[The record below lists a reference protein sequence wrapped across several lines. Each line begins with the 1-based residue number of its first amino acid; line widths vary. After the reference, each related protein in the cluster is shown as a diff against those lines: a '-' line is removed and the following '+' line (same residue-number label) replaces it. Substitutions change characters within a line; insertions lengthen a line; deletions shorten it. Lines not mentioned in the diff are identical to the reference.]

1 MSLRTL
7 WRPSIRWRLTL
18 WYTGILLATLVV
30 ISSASYSLLRWS
42 LMQDVDSSLL
52 TVADVIRDIGYSTT
66 GAIPTDDAE
75 SALREILGS
84 EFYDKFFQLVDPE
97 GRPGPRSPALRGE
110 TLPLSSKARAN
121 AAHGVRTFENVRLA
135 PGGSVRLLTIP
146 IVRYGVVTELIQ
158 VGMSLDR
165 AKHALDRYLESLLV
179 LVPLGIGLA
188 AVGGAVVAQKALKPV
203 DEMSRTARRITGED
217 LARRI
222 AVRGTGDELDH
233 LAGTLNAMLA
243 RLEDAFTQMRR
254 YAADAAHELRTPLTA
269 LKGGIEVALRA
280 ERSAEEYRHVLCSGL
295 EEVERLIRLSED
307 VLLLSRFS
315 TGTGPGRTRVDL
327 EPLVLEAFDT
337 GVRLGQP
344 RGVTVRLDGVTPAA
358 AVGDAMA
365 LRRAILNLVDNA
377 VKYTPAGGKVELSL
391 SREDGVA
398 LVAIR
403 DTGIGVEGVHLG
415 EIFQPFVRLDSGQ
428 ARDTG
433 GTGLGLPIAR
443 SIVTAH
449 GGTLTVEST
458 LGTGSTFTITLPL
471 A

>member
-1 MSLRTL
+1 MSPPTR

-30 ISSASYSLLRWS
+30 ISFASYSLLRWS
-42 LMQDVDSSLL
+42 LLQDVDASLL
-52 TVADVIRDIGYSTT
+52 AVANVMEDTGYAAT
-66 GAIPTDDAE
+66 GSILTDDAE
-75 SALREILGS
+75 NALRTVLGP
-84 EFYDKFFQLVDPE
+84 EFYDKFFQLVDPD
-97 GRPGPRSPALRGE
+97 GRPGPRSPVLGAE
-110 TLPLSSKARAN
+110 TLPLSAKARGN
-121 AAHGVRTFENVRLA
+121 AARGVRTFETVRLA
-135 PGGSVRLLTIP
+135 PGGSVRLLTFP
-146 IVRYGVVTELIQ
+146 IVRQGAVTELIQ

-165 AKHALDRYLESLLV
+165 ARRALDRYLESLLV
-179 LVPLGIGLA
+179 LGPLGIGLA

-217 LARRI
+217 LARRV

-233 LAGTLNAMLA
+233 LAGTLNAMLT

-254 YAADAAHELRTPLTA
+254 YAAEAAHELRTPLTA

-280 ERSAEEYRHVLCSGL
+280 ERSADEYRQVLRSGL

-315 TGTGPGRTRVDL
+315 VGAGPARTRVEL
-327 EPLVLEAFDT
+327 EPLVVDALDT
-337 GVRLGQP
+337 GVRLGHA
-344 RGVTVRLDGVTPAA
+344 RGVTVRLDGVRPAA
-358 AVGDAMA
+358 ALGDAMA

-391 SREDGVA
+391 AREGGVA
-398 LVAIR
+398 CVAIR
-403 DTGIGVEGVHLG
+403 DTGIGVEGAHLDD
-415 EIFQPFVRLDSGQ
+415 IFQPFVRLDSAQ
-428 ARDTG
+428 ARDSG

-449 GGTLTVEST
+449 GGTLTVQST
-458 LGTGSTFTITLPL
+458 PGAGSTFTITLPL